1 MATETTEEQIAD
13 AKAWGIE
20 VTVSMEPPTT
30 TGEIVP
36 LSRVRRPTENERE
49 AT

>member
-1 MATETTEEQIAD
+1 VATETTEELIAD

-20 VTVSMEPPTT
+20 VTVSTGPRTT

-36 LSRVRRPTENERE
+36 LPGVRRPTENERE